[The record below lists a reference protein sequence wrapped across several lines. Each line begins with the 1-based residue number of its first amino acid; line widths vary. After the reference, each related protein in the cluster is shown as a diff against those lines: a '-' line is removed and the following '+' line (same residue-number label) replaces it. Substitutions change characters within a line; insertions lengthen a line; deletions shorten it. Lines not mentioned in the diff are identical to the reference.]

1 MSSLILYT
9 LEFIK
14 HEGRALM
21 SMDIEI
27 DLGEDFVQPAK
38 PLLRADPR
46 RFLLQVFSEFL
57 DRKMV
62 SCYKYVV

>member
-1 MSSLILYT
+1 
-9 LEFIK
+9 
-14 HEGRALM
+14 M

-38 PLLRADPR
+38 PLLRADPH
-46 RFLLQVFSEFL
+46 RFLLQVFSEFM